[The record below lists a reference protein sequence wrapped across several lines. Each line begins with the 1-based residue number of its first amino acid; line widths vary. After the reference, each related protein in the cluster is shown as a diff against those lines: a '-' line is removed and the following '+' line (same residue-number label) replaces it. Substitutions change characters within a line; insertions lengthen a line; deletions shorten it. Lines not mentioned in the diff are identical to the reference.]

1 MSTHTNITKRK
12 VRQKNRAGKLF
23 EYDRY
28 ILHYKDPATS
38 KRKMRRFNTRRE
50 AEEARNDLIKNADG
64 MKRRKGGATPTLKE
78 AVDYWLDSK
87 KGIITDH
94 TFHSY
99 KQVALDYIT
108 GQMFKGTTAEK
119 RSFKATGVKPLG
131 ANFVQMLNP
140 NTKIDEI
147 STSEIRMWQQRI
159 LSVSSAYNARLA
171 RKHLSSIFRLIEE
184 DYELRLARMP
194 SRAGARHR
202 RKTRKLLTEDQVKLV
217 LDYAQTDKKW
227 GVYYAFVFLTGVRPS
242 EMLGLLWE
250 DVDLINGRVH
260 ICRTQDDKG
269 GLKDCPKT
277 EAGVRQIPLNSLLLE
292 MLKEWQ
298 ESCPRFNG
306 KLYRVFPAQGSADG
320 KGSGGKLHTDGRFLL
335 CNFRNRVWYPL
346 FDKLGLP
353 RVSIYAAR
361 HMAISFL
368 QAQGVEI
375 GLVAKIAGHS
385 SPQITLQYYT
395 HAVREYDGMMNELNE
410 VYGIKSKQENDIL
423 ARGSSVQI

>member
-1 MSTHTNITKRK
+1 
-12 VRQKNRAGKLF
+12 
-23 EYDRY
+23 
-28 ILHYKDPATS
+28 
-38 KRKMRRFNTRRE
+38 
-50 AEEARNDLIKNADG
+50 
-64 MKRRKGGATPTLKE
+64 
-78 AVDYWLDSK
+78 
-87 KGIITDH
+87 
-94 TFHSY
+94 
-99 KQVALDYIT
+99 
-108 GQMFKGTTAEK
+108 
-119 RSFKATGVKPLG
+119 
-131 ANFVQMLNP
+131 
-140 NTKIDEI
+140 
-147 STSEIRMWQQRI
+147 
-159 LSVSSAYNARLA
+159 
-171 RKHLSSIFRLIEE
+171 
-184 DYELRLARMP
+184 
-194 SRAGARHR
+194 
-202 RKTRKLLTEDQVKLV
+202 
-217 LDYAQTDKKW
+217 
-227 GVYYAFVFLTGVRPS
+227 
-242 EMLGLLWE
+242 
-250 DVDLINGRVH
+250 
-260 ICRTQDDKG
+260 
-269 GLKDCPKT
+269 
-277 EAGVRQIPLNSLLLE
+277 